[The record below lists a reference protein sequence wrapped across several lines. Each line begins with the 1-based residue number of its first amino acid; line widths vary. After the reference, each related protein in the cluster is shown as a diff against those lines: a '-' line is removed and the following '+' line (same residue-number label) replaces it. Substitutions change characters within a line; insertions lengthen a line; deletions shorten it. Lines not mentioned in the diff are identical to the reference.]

1 MTNLF
6 EQNLLSL
13 NDTSSVVVGCLSL
26 GLGLLFVGYRYITS
40 SNEVSDKYNSTG
52 VNTDDTGQE
61 NTDDTSQVSTEVIT
75 DSPNQVSI
83 GVNTIEESE
92 SSVTDSSV

>member
-40 SNEVSDKYNSTG
+40 SNEVSDKYISTE
-52 VNTDDTGQE
+52 VNTDDTGQ
-61 NTDDTSQVSTEVIT
+61 VSTEVNT

-83 GVNTIEESE
+83 GVNTIEERE